1 MLANHIGAIR
11 YDWVRVVLMEGEV
24 GSSIDMYVQ
33 IYDFYSAL
41 KYLPR
46 AIQIGFLAPFPK
58 DFLTSGSS
66 VGRIGYI
73 LSGAEMLLWYFILFG
88 FFYSL
93 FVNLSVFRQL
103 IPVFIFSVSII
114 IILAYVVPVIGALF
128 RMRQGY
134 MIPFYIY
141 GMYGLQLLYN
151 RFPMRL
157 FHTKY

>member
-1 MLANHIGAIR
+1 MSRLCNFK
-11 YDWVRVVLMEGEV
+11 
-24 GSSIDMYVQ
+24 SSRIN
-33 IYDFYSAL
+33 YSAL

-58 DFLTSGSS
+58 DFLASGNS

-73 LSGAEMLLWYFILFG
+73 LSGAEMLLWYFIFFG

-103 IPVFIFSVSII
+103 IPVFIFSVTII
-114 IILAYVVPVIGALF
+114 IILTYVVPVIGAIF

-134 MIPFYIY
+134 MIPFYIF

-151 RFPMRL
+151 RFSMRL